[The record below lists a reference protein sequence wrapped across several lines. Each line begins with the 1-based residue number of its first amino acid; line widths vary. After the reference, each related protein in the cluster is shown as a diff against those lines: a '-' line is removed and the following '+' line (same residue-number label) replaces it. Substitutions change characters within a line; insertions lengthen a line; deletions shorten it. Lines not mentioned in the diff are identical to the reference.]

1 MTTLTLRQQT
11 RKRAWE
17 YINPCVAAVASM
29 SLEQL
34 QQFVGGTFH
43 PSDDQIT
50 RLARRM
56 QVDKFPVTS

>member
-1 MTTLTLRQQT
+1 MSTLTIRQQT

-17 YINPCVAAVASM
+17 YLNPCVAGVASM

-34 QQFVGGTFH
+34 QQFVAGTFH
-43 PSDDQIT
+43 PSDDQIA

-56 QVDKFPVTS
+56 QVATHPVH